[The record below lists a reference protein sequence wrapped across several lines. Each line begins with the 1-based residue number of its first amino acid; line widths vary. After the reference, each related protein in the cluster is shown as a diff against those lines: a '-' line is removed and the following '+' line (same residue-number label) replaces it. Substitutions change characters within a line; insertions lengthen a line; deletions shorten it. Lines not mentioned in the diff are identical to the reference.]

1 MRSEIKLLPSDF
13 LERLK
18 HILPS
23 QKWDELVNT
32 FADKKPTTF
41 RINTLKTN
49 SNAVEEKLSGKGF
62 QMHRVSWYP
71 DAFLIRKGTLRDLQE
86 TDVYKQGEIYVQSLP
101 SMIPPLVLQPEAGD
115 NVLDL
120 TAAPGSKTTQMAC
133 LMKNK
138 GRILAN
144 DSNKPRFFRLKS
156 NVESQGAK
164 NIELSLH
171 YGETFGKKFPE
182 TFDKIL
188 LDAPC
193 SAEGRFNTSEPSS
206 FGYWKT
212 SKVYEMAKKQKKLL
226 FSALHA
232 LKPGGT
238 LVYSTCTYAPE
249 ENEGVL
255 NWALQKFGAAVRIEP
270 ISFHLP
276 NQMSGIAS
284 WEKES
289 FDPAVRKAIR
299 ILPNQQM
306 EGFFVAKLLKPA
318 SFSSLELPALE
329 Q

>member
-1 MRSEIKLLPSDF
+1 MRSEIKNLPPVF

-18 HILPS
+18 RIFPFS
-23 QKWDELVNT
+23 KWDELVNT
-32 FADKKPTTF
+32 FAQEKPTTF
-41 RINTLKTN
+41 RVNTLKAK
-49 SNAVEEKLSGKGF
+49 SAEIEEKLSGSGF
-62 QMHRVSWYP
+62 QIHRISWYP
-71 DAFLIRKGTLRDLQE
+71 DAFLIRKGTLRDLQA
-86 TDVYKQGEIYVQSLP
+86 TDFYKKGEIYVQSLP
-101 SMIPPLVLQPEAGD
+101 SMIPPLVLLPASGD
-115 NVLDL
+115 YVLDL

-133 LMKNK
+133 LMNGEGK
-138 GRILAN
+138 ILAN
-144 DSNKPRFFRLKS
+144 DNNKPRFFRLKS
-156 NVESQGAK
+156 NVELQGAP

-193 SAEGRFNTSEPSS
+193 SAEGRFEASEPSS
-206 FGYWKT
+206 FGYWKP

-255 NWALQKFGAAVRIEP
+255 NWALQKFGDAVKVEP
-270 ISFHLP
+270 VSVQLP
-276 NQMSGIAS
+276 NQMSGITS

-289 FDPAVRKAIR
+289 FNPAVKKAVR

-306 EGFFVAKLLKPA
+306 EGFFIAKLSRSA
-318 SFSSLELPALE
+318 
-329 Q
+329 